1 MGTDMEEGDT
11 YVCSYE
17 SCYIEIDPV
26 EMKEGTDIGV
36 MVSRDSVEWRL
47 SHHQPYGLFFPAVE
61 NRRDGEGGES
71 DECPVKMDGYLLCK
85 DHFVILRA
93 EIMANQ
99 GISVEQFKLMLGG
112 SG

>member
-1 MGTDMEEGDT
+1 MGTNMEDGDT
-11 YVCSYE
+11 YVCSYVN
-17 SCYIEIDPV
+17 CYIEIDPV
-26 EMKEGTDIGV
+26 KMQEGRDFGV

-47 SHHQPYGLFFPAVE
+47 SDNQPYGLFFPTI
-61 NRRDGEGGES
+61 RDRGDDVES

-99 GISVEQFKLMLGG
+99 GISVDQFKLMLGG
-112 SG
+112 GR

>member
-1 MGTDMEEGDT
+1 MGTDMEDDDT
-11 YVCSYE
+11 YICSYE
-17 SCYIEIDPV
+17 NCYIAIDPV
-26 EMKEGTDIGV
+26 KMKEGTDFGV

-47 SHHQPYGLFFPAVE
+47 SDHQPYGLFFHTRE
-61 NRRDGEGGES
+61 MEI

-99 GISVEQFKLMLGG
+99 GISADQFKLMLGDKR
-112 SG
+112 

>member
-1 MGTDMEEGDT
+1 MGIDIEEGDT

-17 SCYIEIDPV
+17 SCYIEIDP
-26 EMKEGTDIGV
+26 EKMQEGKDFGV

-47 SHHQPYGLFFPAVE
+47 SEHQPYGLFFHT
-61 NRRDGEGGES
+61 RES
-71 DECPVKMDGYLLCK
+71 SRETDECPVKMDGYLLCK

-99 GISVEQFKLMLGG
+99 GISVDQFKLMLGG
-112 SG
+112 SR

>member
-1 MGTDMEEGDT
+1 MGTDMEDDDT
-11 YVCSYE
+11 YICSYE
-17 SCYIEIDPV
+17 NCYTTIDPV
-26 EMKEGTDIGV
+26 KMNEGTDFGV

-47 SHHQPYGLFFPAVE
+47 SDHQPYGLFFHTRE
-61 NRRDGEGGES
+61 MET

-99 GISVEQFKLMLGG
+99 GISADQFKLMLGDKR
-112 SG
+112 

>member
-1 MGTDMEEGDT
+1 MGTDMEGSDT

-17 SCYIEIDPV
+17 NCYIEIDPV
-26 EMKEGTDIGV
+26 KMKEGTDYGV

-47 SHHQPYGLFFPAVE
+47 SDRQPYGLFF
-61 NRRDGEGGES
+61 NTSDES
-71 DECPVKMDGYLLCK
+71 ELDECPTKMDGYLLCK

-99 GISVEQFKLMLGG
+99 GISADQFKLMLGG

>member
-1 MGTDMEEGDT
+1 MGCFFNTR
-11 YVCSYE
+11 E
-17 SCYIEIDPV
+17 S
-26 EMKEGTDIGV
+26 
-36 MVSRDSVEWRL
+36 SRET
-47 SHHQPYGLFFPAVE
+47 
-61 NRRDGEGGES
+61 

-99 GISVEQFKLMLGG
+99 GISGDQFKLMLGG

>member
-1 MGTDMEEGDT
+1 MGTDMEGSDT

-17 SCYIEIDPV
+17 NCYIEIDPV
-26 EMKEGTDIGV
+26 KMKEGTDFGV

-47 SHHQPYGLFFPAVE
+47 SDNQPYGLFFPTI
-61 NRRDGEGGES
+61 RDRGDDVES

-99 GISVEQFKLMLGG
+99 GISADQFKLMLGDKR
-112 SG
+112 

>member
-1 MGTDMEEGDT
+1 MGIDIEEGDT

-17 SCYIEIDPV
+17 SCYIEIDP
-26 EMKEGTDIGV
+26 EKMQEGKDYGV

-47 SHHQPYGLFFPAVE
+47 SDHQPYGLFFHTRE
-61 NRRDGEGGES
+61 MET
-71 DECPVKMDGYLLCK
+71 DECPVKMDRYLLCK

-99 GISVEQFKLMLGG
+99 GISADQFKMMLGDKR
-112 SG
+112 